1 MGYCIDM
8 ETKLFTFVRIADG
21 DKVVVLDKVVRK
33 GWEGLTFPG
42 GKVEKN
48 ESVRASA
55 IREVREETGLSVD
68 VRYRGLLRN
77 MGAYEETVFLYDAK
91 VVKGELIERTHEGP
105 VVWMNEEELLA
116 SEGLARNFLVYHK
129 ALTDPEIEEVLIDGE
144 DITYERSTR

>member
-1 MGYCIDM
+1 M
-8 ETKLFTFVRIADG
+8 
-21 DKVVVLDKVVRK
+21 
-33 GWEGLTFPG
+33 
-42 GKVEKN
+42 EKN

-91 VVKGELIERTHEGP
+91 VMKGELIERTHEGP

-116 SEGLARNFLVYHK
+116 SQGLARNFLVYHK
-129 ALTDPEIEEVLIDGE
+129 ALTDPEIEEVLIDG
-144 DITYERSTR
+144 DKIIYERSTT

>member
-1 MGYCIDM
+1 M

-21 DKVVVLDKVVRK
+21 DKVVVLDKVVRE

-77 MGAYEETVFLYDAK
+77 MGAMKRRSFSTTRRPWR
-91 VVKGELIERTHEGP
+91 GNSSSGRT
-105 VVWMNEEELLA
+105 
-116 SEGLARNFLVYHK
+116 R
-129 ALTDPEIEEVLIDGE
+129 DPSYG
-144 DITYERSTR
+144 